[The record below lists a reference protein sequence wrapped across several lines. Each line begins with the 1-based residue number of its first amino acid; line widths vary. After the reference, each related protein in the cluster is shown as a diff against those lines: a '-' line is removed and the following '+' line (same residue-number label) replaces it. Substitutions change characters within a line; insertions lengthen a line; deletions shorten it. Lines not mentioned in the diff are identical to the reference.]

1 MSLRLTEHQVRL
13 LRLRAQRL
21 IPSLA
26 TPGLSAEQVLTE
38 VCGVQGQE
46 LPAARLSLH
55 DRGERVTL
63 AEIETARQV
72 TRSLVRTWVMRGTLH
87 LVTTPDAR
95 WLVPLLAP
103 LMING
108 NRKRMLALGWDEE
121 RTARGL
127 HLLEEALARQGA
139 LIRSEIKLLLKT
151 NGLPCEG
158 QAPIHLIFRAA
169 WEGILIQGADRGKQP
184 AFVSCEAW
192 TGGLQPQPRHTAL
205 AELAR
210 RYLQG
215 YAPAAPGDLA
225 AWSGIKIGEARQAF
239 RMIEDQLAPVDAA
252 GQPAWM
258 LKTQLPWLDEL
269 AGLPP
274 VVRLLPRF
282 DTYLLGYANREI
294 IVAPQFAER
303 VNAGGGLLNQVV
315 MVDSFA
321 RGLWQMKA
329 SAGKVE
335 VIIEP
340 FEPLD
345 PQVLPGLEAEV
356 ASLGRFLGKE
366 TVLRIE
372 GRQPHQY
379 TYPSGLY

>member
-1 MSLRLTEHQVRL
+1 MMSLRLTEDQVRL

-55 DRGERVTL
+55 ARGERVTL

-72 TRSLVRTWVMRGTLH
+72 TRTLVRTWVMRGTLH
-87 LVTTPDAR
+87 LVTTPDVR

-108 NRKRMLALGWDEE
+108 NRKRMHGLGWDEE

-127 HLLEEALARQGA
+127 RLLEEALARQGD
-139 LIRSEIKLLLKT
+139 LIHPEIKLLLKT
-151 NGLPCEG
+151 NGLPFEG

-184 AFVSCEAW
+184 AFVSCTAW
-192 TGGLQPQPRHTAL
+192 IGGFQPRPREAAL

-215 YAPAAPGDLA
+215 YAPAAPADLA
-225 AWSGIKIGEARQAF
+225 AWSGLKSGEARQAF
-239 RMIEDQLAPVDAA
+239 QMIEDLLAPVDAT

-282 DTYLLGYANREI
+282 DTYLLGYANRELM
-294 IVAPQFAER
+294 VRPQFAGR
-303 VNAGGGLLNQVV
+303 INPGGGLVHQVV
-315 MVDSFA
+315 MVDSYA

-340 FEPLD
+340 FQPLD
-345 PQVLPGLEAEV
+345 PRVLPGLEAEV
-356 ASLGRFLGKE
+356 ASLGRFLSQQTRLK
-366 TVLRIE
+366 LE
-372 GRQPHQY
+372 GQ
-379 TYPSGLY
+379 